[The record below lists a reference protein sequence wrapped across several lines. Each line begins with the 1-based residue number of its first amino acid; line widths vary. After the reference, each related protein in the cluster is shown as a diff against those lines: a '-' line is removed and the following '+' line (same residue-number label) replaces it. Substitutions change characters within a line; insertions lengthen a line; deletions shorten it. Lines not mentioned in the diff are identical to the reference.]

1 MRLGWE
7 WRLRFLAAVISFTIL
22 RETEEGNKSGR
33 ERAFK
38 WAGNAEGSPSSPSL
52 CWALPWSQT
61 AFTRLRADERLTC
74 ARRRLWGKI
83 AALLPPSHLLG
94 ETSFIARMSNQLI
107 YSVWG
112 IFLSTSFFF
121 LVSVSPVKKPAEFS
135 SPEAEGTFSV
145 SLIDLWI
152 TFMFQDVH

>member
-112 IFLSTSFFF
+112 IFLRTSFFF
-121 LVSVSPVKKPAEFS
+121 LSQFLLLKSQLSSVLPKQKERFL
-135 SPEAEGTFSV
+135 SV
-145 SLIDLWI
+145 WLICE
-152 TFMFQDVH
+152 